1 MGEIAKYLRFLINAD
16 KEAVITPVTVNGEN
30 QTLFESQLTSGQTRR
45 RIGIRNY
52 SNHNSGEIYYGF
64 SAAVTPG
71 TGMPMVSGELEYIPI
86 SEDIDLYFV
95 GTSGEIG
102 DVRVIELA

>member
-16 KEAVITPVTVNGEN
+16 KEAAVTALTVDGEN
-30 QTLFESQLTSGQTRR
+30 QTLFESQLKLGNTRR

-52 SNHNSGEIYYGF
+52 SNHNSGELYYGF
-64 SAAVTPG
+64 SSAVTPG
-71 TGMPMVSGELEYIPI
+71 TGMPIVSGELQYIPI
-86 SEDIDLYFV
+86 SDDIDLYFV
-95 GTSGEIG
+95 GTSGELG

>member
-1 MGEIAKYLRFLINAD
+1 MGEIAKYLRFLIHAD
-16 KEAVITPVTVNGEN
+16 KEAVVTAVTVNGEN
-30 QTLFESQLTSGQTRR
+30 QTLFETQIASGQTRR

-86 SEDIDLYFV
+86 KDNLDLYFV
-95 GTSGEIG
+95 GTSGEHG

>member
-1 MGEIAKYLRFLINAD
+1 MGF
-16 KEAVITPVTVNGEN
+16 
-30 QTLFESQLTSGQTRR
+30 F
-45 RIGIRNY
+45 
-52 SNHNSGEIYYGF
+52 
-64 SAAVTPG
+64 AVTPG

>member
-16 KEAVITPVTVNGEN
+16 KEAAITPVTVDGEN
-30 QTLFESQLTSGQTRR
+30 QTLFESKLTSGQTRR

-52 SNHNSGEIYYGF
+52 SNSASGEIYYGF

-71 TGMPMVSGELEYIPI
+71 TGMPIVSGELEYIPI
-86 SEDIDLYFV
+86 SDDIDLYFV
-95 GTSGEIG
+95 GTSGELG